1 MQKFN
6 AIDLMQKR
14 RYRPDYFP
22 EKEKPVFTIGGKVI
36 GTLQNFI
43 LFAGLPKAGK
53 STYMSAVV
61 GSALIPNDIF
71 NLKISFPINRNKI
84 CYIDTESSD
93 YDFYRQMNRI
103 KDLTTL
109 NPLPQNFDA
118 FAVREDNP
126 DIIKLYIE
134 QYLEIN
140 KDCSVLVVDGFLD
153 LLLNFND
160 EVESRKLI
168 NWFKKITKIYNI
180 LLIGVLHLGKKDG
193 HTLGHLGSML
203 DRYCQSVLTIAKD
216 KQKRTFTLEPSFLRS
231 SDDFDPI
238 EIFTINGKWFSNTV
252 KTETK
257 ESFKTTPFNTH
268 KTNVQKMFGFD
279 LQLDYS
285 ELVTEI
291 KEQYAVGTNKA
302 KEILNELKDMN
313 LLLKNKNKKY
323 EANYI

>member
-1 MQKFN
+1 MQFD
-6 AIDLMQKR
+6 AISLMQKR
-14 RYRPDYFP
+14 RYRADYFP
-22 EKEKPVFTIGGKVI
+22 EKEKPVFTIDGKVI

-61 GSALIPNDIF
+61 GSALIPDHIF
-71 NLKISFPINRNKI
+71 NLKISFPINRNKL

-109 NPLPQNFDA
+109 NPLPSNFDA